1 MKREMEMTG
10 FRWES
15 PDTTLV
21 FERGANGW
29 TLGGTVLDSMAV
41 EDYLNTFRNITA
53 EDFAD
58 DFDDLEA
65 EDKLHKKLIIKGK
78 NMPGSFEIT
87 CFADAA
93 RRPHYV
99 LVSSSESFGENEDL
113 FFLAP

>member
-1 MKREMEMTG
+1 M
-10 FRWES
+10 
-15 PDTTLV
+15 
-21 FERGANGW
+21 
-29 TLGGTVLDSMAV
+29 

-93 RRPHYV
+93 RRATET
-99 LVSSSESFGENEDL
+99 LRSEINTYRKGK
-113 FFLAP
+113 